1 MAKINNLENDVQ
13 ALEEQLRQKK
23 KELKEEQQRIKNERN
38 NKLKDFA
45 NDFITLV
52 KDNSLI
58 NPPVTWD
65 STDGEWVH
73 EGLLEHDIRLGGYD
87 NPQGIYLSGFYT
99 RKGQP
104 TVCAVDSDD
113 VEKVVLTIVADGY
126 NSPEV
131 LQLVRKLND

>member
-1 MAKINNLENDVQ
+1 MAKVSNLEDDVK

-104 TVCAVDSDD
+104 TECAVDYYD

-126 NSPEV
+126 NNPEV
-131 LQLVRKLND
+131 LQLVRKLNG